1 MPRRLTLLGL
11 VLVLASAVLPAQG
24 LRQRTRP
31 AAEADPVSQ
40 DRAALSLRMTRAEF
54 ASVIRRDRSLHIA
67 PSGAALYI
75 CKAPARA
82 AVNTD
87 TTTFVENTP
96 FPEDQTFALNSRP
109 GARRV
114 IYLDF
119 TGHVTRGTDWNDPE
133 LPEIV
138 SPVFDLDGNP
148 GAFSPREHA
157 AIQSIWRQV
166 AEDFAPFDVNVTTV
180 DPGEGELAYAG
191 PGDNLWGTRVVF
203 GGSSDD
209 WLGGGAGGVAFL
221 DSFES
226 AVDTPCFVFPD
237 SLGGDT
243 DSMAYAAAH
252 EVGHTF
258 GLSHD
263 GIVGGDEYYDGH
275 ANWAP
280 IMGAGYGRAV
290 VQWSQGEYNGANNQ
304 EDDLALIARYAPYA
318 DRDIALSSATAP
330 ELKLGDFA
338 GGIIGRRADTAWYR
352 LELGDGQL
360 NLNGEVAAP
369 GVAANLKLRL
379 ALVDDRGATVRETA
393 VGATMGTRLQA
404 DVTRGT
410 YYLVVDGIGDG
421 DPSTGFN
428 DYSSLGRFRVSGSW
442 PERPANVLPLAFTA
456 GSTPLLGGRPLTVN
470 FVGTNSIDIDGT
482 IVGYEW
488 NFGDGSPVSNLPSP
502 SHTYATAGTYKASL
516 TVTDDRGGVSP
527 PALVDVVAAPR
538 SVANRPIRVLSMTPS
553 WVAVSRTA
561 GQAQCLV
568 RVVDSGG
575 RPLPGVRVTA
585 TLEGLETSVVT
596 AVTDRAGNATLRSAS
611 LSTRTR
617 GTLTFRVREATLT
630 GYTYLPTLDK
640 VKSSTVRR

>member
-1 MPRRLTLLGL
+1 MLRRLVLAGL
-11 VLVLASAVLPAQG
+11 VLALGTSLLPAQG
-24 LRQRTRP
+24 LRQRLRP
-31 AAEADPVSQ
+31 AAEADEVTR
-40 DRAALSLRMTRAEF
+40 DRAAVTLRMTRAEF
-54 ASVIRRDRSLHIA
+54 AEVIRRDRSLHVA

-87 TTTFVENTP
+87 TTPFVENTP
-96 FPEDQTFALNSRP
+96 FPQDQTFALNSRP

-119 TGHVTRGTDWNDPE
+119 NGHVTQGTDWNDPD

-138 SPVFDLDGNP
+138 TPVFDLDGNP
-148 GAFSPREHA
+148 GAFSAAEHA

-166 AEDFAPFDVNVTTV
+166 AEDFAPFDVNVTTA

-226 AVDTPCFVFPD
+226 AVETPCFVFPD
-237 SLGGDT
+237 DLGDA

-263 GIVGGDEYYDGH
+263 GTLGGEEYYDGH

-318 DRDIALSSATAP
+318 DRDIALSAATAP
-330 ELKLGDFA
+330 ELAVGDFA
-338 GGIIGRRADTAWYR
+338 GGTLGRRADTAWYR
-352 LELGDGQL
+352 LELGDGEIDL
-360 NLNGEVAAP
+360 AGEVAAP
-369 GVAANLKLRL
+369 GGGANLKLKL
-379 ALVDDRGATVRETA
+379 ALVDADGATVAETP
-393 VGATMGTRLQA
+393 VGVTMGTRLRSG
-404 DVTRGT
+404 VTKGT
-410 YYLVVDGIGDG
+410 YYLVVEGIGEG
-421 DPSTGFN
+421 DPSTSFN
-428 DYSSLGRFRVSGSW
+428 DYGSLGRFRVSGTW
-442 PERPANVLPLAFTA
+442 PERPANILPLASTA
-456 GSTPLLGGRPLTVN
+456 GSSPLLGRRPLTVD
-470 FVGTNSIDIDGT
+470 FVGTNSVDVDGE
-482 IVGYEW
+482 IVGYAW
-488 NFGDGSPVSNLPSP
+488 DFGDGSPVSNLPTP
-502 SHTYATAGTYKASL
+502 SHTYADAGTYQVSL
-516 TVTDDRGGVSP
+516 TVTDDRGGVSA
-527 PALVDVVAAPR
+527 PAVVEVVASTRA
-538 SVANRPIRVLSMTPS
+538 VANRPIRVLSMTPS
-553 WVAVSRTA
+553 WVALSRTA

-575 RPLPGVRVTA
+575 RPLRGVRVTA

-596 AVTDRAGNATLRSAS
+596 AVTDRAGNARLRSAS
-611 LSTRTR
+611 LPARTR
-617 GTLTFRVREATLT
+617 GSLTFRVREATLT
-630 GYTYLPTLDK
+630 GYTYLPALDK